1 MISDVQTKCVGL
13 IEMMKQNDEK
23 SDTLGPSVSAPVIT
37 LMEFL
42 TLHPD
47 QIKSSQFVEVPI
59 VSPFLLISDI

>member
-1 MISDVQTKCVGL
+1 
-13 IEMMKQNDEK
+13 MMKQDDEDP
-23 SDTLGPSVSAPVIT
+23 DTLGPSVSAPVIS

-42 TLHPD
+42 TMHPD

>member
-1 MISDVQTKCVGL
+1 
-13 IEMMKQNDEK
+13 MMKQGDEDP
-23 SDTLGPSVSAPVIT
+23 DTLGLSVSAPVIS

-47 QIKSSQFVEVPI
+47 EIKSSQFVEVPI